1 MNYRSSLISA
11 IALSLLAVGPA
22 VASDTQKTVRIATEG
37 AYAPWN
43 FTKGGEL
50 VGFEIDLVK
59 DICTRVQIT
68 CDIVSQNWDG
78 IVPGLNAGKYD
89 AIMAA
94 ISITDKRLE
103 VMDFS
108 IPYARSQ
115 NGFFTSPDSD
125 LAKLPGTGI
134 SYDLAN
140 NEADGKKVM
149 DEMRPLLEG
158 KTIGVQGSTTNATF
172 VDRYFKDT
180 VTVREYKSTE
190 QQELDLLAGRID
202 AIVQANT
209 SLATTKDNPQF
220 KGYDI
225 FGPTFFGGAF
235 GKGVAVGLRK
245 NDTELKA
252 LFDKGI
258 QEAIDDGTIRKLAE
272 KWFEVD
278 LTPVQK

>member
-1 MNYRSSLISA
+1 MNYRHILIGTLA
-11 IALSLLAVGPA
+11 FGLLVGGPA
-22 VASDTQKTVRIATEG
+22 SANEPQKTVRIATEG

-59 DICTRVQIT
+59 DLCTRVQIT
-68 CDIVSQNWDG
+68 CEIVSQNWDG

-108 IPYARSQ
+108 IPYARSR
-115 NGFFTSPDSD
+115 NGFFTAPDSD
-125 LAKLPGTGI
+125 LAKLPGTGT

-140 NEADGKKVM
+140 NEADAKKIM
-149 DEMRPLLEG
+149 NEMQPLLKG
-158 KTIGVQGSTTNATF
+158 KIIGVQGSTTNAAF
-172 VDRYFKDT
+172 VDRYYKG
-180 VTVREYKSTE
+180 VVEVREYKSTE

-235 GKGVAVGLRK
+235 GKGVAIGLRK
-245 NDTELKA
+245 NDAELKA

-258 QEAIDDGTIRKLAE
+258 QAAIDDGTVRKLAE